1 MFAVSRM
8 RRWLSRP
15 VVHFLLLGALL
26 HGGEQ
31 LWQAQRGYAPITVD
45 AEQRERLRREW
56 RAETG
61 RWPTA
66 PELAASEQ
74 RWLDEEVLLAEAL
87 RLQLDH
93 RDPVVRQ
100 RLLNNLRFAFTD
112 EVADEEA
119 LLDQA
124 QALHMPEQDL
134 VVRRRLIQLMERRL
148 LDAAAIDEAALRDYV
163 ARHPD
168 RYARPA
174 QLDYRQVYFS
184 RDRSGRDAA
193 ARAAQALV
201 RLQAGASPE
210 GMGESPLVGDG
221 SRAPEILQ
229 RRYGPAFVQALQA
242 APVGEWIG
250 PLETVYGWHLV
261 QLRSRSAAQAADFE
275 SVRTRA
281 AYAWLAEQEPAQL
294 QRRLEPLRRRYGVA
308 STGARS

>member
-8 RRWLSRP
+8 HRWLSRP

-26 HGGEQ
+26 HVGER
-31 LWQAQRGYAPITVD
+31 LWDAQRGFAPITVS
-45 AEQRERLRREW
+45 AEQRERLRRDW
-56 RAETG
+56 RTETG
-61 RWPTA
+61 RWPTS

-112 EVADEEA
+112 EVMDEEA

-148 LDAAAIDEAALRDYV
+148 LDDARVDEAALRDYV

-168 RYARPA
+168 RYARPE
-174 QLDYRQVYFS
+174 QVDYRQVYFS
-184 RDRSGRDAA
+184 RDRPGSDAA
-193 ARAAQALV
+193 AQAAQALTKL
-201 RLQAGASPE
+201 RAGVAPEGLGEPLLVADGGTSPE
-210 GMGESPLVGDG
+210 LL
-221 SRAPEILQ
+221 R
-229 RRYGPAFVQALQA
+229 RRYGVAFVQALQT

-250 PLETVYGWHLV
+250 PVETVYGWHLL
-261 QLRSRSAAQAADFE
+261 QLRGQSAAQAADFE

-281 AYAWLAEQEPAQL
+281 AYAWLAEQEPALL

-308 STGARS
+308 AAGARS